1 MKGRAYLPILIS
13 IGIFLWLYFN
23 SNLNGSECF
32 ILAFQ
37 ALVFTQFVNNF
48 GYTICYFDFLCFYAV
63 FDTLTTAV
71 IGYRIFNVS
80 NEYASMFG
88 TYMRVPEETYYS
100 FMIPANVALYL
111 GVNRYHKKIES
122 LKIKEYVKSLDR
134 KLADKGKVGIILIV
148 VGFLSS
154 IIFPYVPGPLEFVFF
169 LFSMLKFVGPLYLYF
184 SDFSQRKL
192 ILYLSIA
199 VFFIQSVV
207 AGLWGEFA
215 MYTALLLI
223 IVSLKSDF
231 KFLPKL
237 FVICS
242 AIFLVMVLQAVKP
255 VYRKVTWQGRATEG
269 LSSKNTSNLEIFS
282 TLFWDRI
289 TNPEKVTDERVLFQI
304 YRRMNQGYLLSR
316 EMNYIPRVEP
326 YANGETIYRTV
337 IAILVP
343 RVLWP
348 DKPEAGGRYNL
359 SRFLGIKQRLAY
371 SMNIGPFGE
380 AYGNFGPFW
389 GVFFIFLY
397 GVFLAFLMKTSL
409 TMSMKNPSLLLW
421 LPLLFYFTLTVET
434 DILTAVNSFIKGF
447 LFVWVLFF
455 LSRRFFNSAL

>member
-1 MKGRAYLPILIS
+1 
-13 IGIFLWLYFN
+13 
-23 SNLNGSECF
+23 
-32 ILAFQ
+32 
-37 ALVFTQFVNNF
+37 
-48 GYTICYFDFLCFYAV
+48 
-63 FDTLTTAV
+63 
-71 IGYRIFNVS
+71 
-80 NEYASMFG
+80 
-88 TYMRVPEETYYS
+88 
-100 FMIPANVALYL
+100 
-111 GVNRYHKKIES
+111 
-122 LKIKEYVKSLDR
+122 
-134 KLADKGKVGIILIV
+134 
-148 VGFLSS
+148 
-154 IIFPYVPGPLEFVFF
+154 
-169 LFSMLKFVGPLYLYF
+169 
-184 SDFSQRKL
+184 
-192 ILYLSIA
+192 
-199 VFFIQSVV
+199 
-207 AGLWGEFA
+207 
-215 MYTALLLI
+215 
-223 IVSLKSDF
+223 
-231 KFLPKL
+231 
-237 FVICS
+237 
-242 AIFLVMVLQAVKP
+242 
-255 VYRKVTWQGRATEG
+255 
-269 LSSKNTSNLEIFS
+269 
-282 TLFWDRI
+282 
-289 TNPEKVTDERVLFQI
+289 
-304 YRRMNQGYLLSR
+304 MNQGYLLSR
-316 EMNYIPRVEP
+316 EMNYIPRVQP